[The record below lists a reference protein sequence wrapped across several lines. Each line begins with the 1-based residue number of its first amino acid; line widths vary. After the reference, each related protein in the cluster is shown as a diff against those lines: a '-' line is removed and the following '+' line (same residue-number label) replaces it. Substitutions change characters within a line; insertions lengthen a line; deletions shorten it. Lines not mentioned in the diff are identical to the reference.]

1 MEDIPVD
8 MKTQLNNL
16 LAQKKKKKQI
26 KKYTIVYK
34 DVVLSK
40 DLPQSRHS
48 VCNINIILPDET
60 SYQIELKGD
69 TFGNKKDAERHV
81 AYQCYN
87 QIISDLDDIET
98 YNQPICNFGAKGR
111 FALNMPNIDA
121 LDEDEIVFSSSK
133 VTSNI
138 NMNVDVDVNVNN
150 WAKNAQI
157 YPLLPIVAP
166 KSRHSRYLYI
176 LCDIEN
182 KPNTTVIEDLV
193 TKYDDMIVLK
203 FVGHNHPNRGKGNI
217 VVKSSY
223 PDAADH
229 AISMYVG
236 GIIQSVTIP
245 VDIIIYTGDKF
256 ASGLKEFCYFD
267 NINVYHMA
275 HSVDILE
282 HIMKWNKN

>member
-1 MEDIPVD
+1 MEDIPID

-16 LAQKKKKKQI
+16 LAQRKKKKQI
-26 KKYTIVYK
+26 KKYTITYK
-34 DVVLSK
+34 DVILSK
-40 DLPQSRHS
+40 NIPQSRYS
-48 VCNINIILPDET
+48 ICNINITLLDDT
-60 SYQIELKGD
+60 SYRIELKGN

-87 QIISDLDDIET
+87 QILSDFENMNTESFNIKSK
-98 YNQPICNFGAKGR
+98 YYQPICNFGTKGR
-111 FALNMPNIDA
+111 FALNLPNINA
-121 LDEDEIVFSSSK
+121 SDEDEIVFSSSK
-133 VTSNI
+133 VN
-138 NMNVDVDVNVNN
+138 VNVKNG
-150 WAKNAQI
+150 AKSAQI

-182 KPNTTVIEDLV
+182 KPNTAVIEDLV
-193 TKYDDMIVLK
+193 IKYDDMIVLK
-203 FVGHNHPNRGKGNI
+203 FVGHNHPNREKGNI

-236 GIIQSVTIP
+236 GIIQSVSIP

-256 ASGLKEFCYFD
+256 ASGLKEFCHFD
-267 NINVYHMA
+267 NVNVYHMA

-282 HIMKWNKN
+282 HIQKWNQN